1 MRTRTGLQV
10 TTVIIVGLIALI
22 LSWFGVRWW
31 VANGHSVVDPGWW
44 GLVAMVFLGAGIV
57 VAGIQVR
64 NYRDGRSLMPM
75 TAMRAAR
82 TLVLGQAAALTGAA
96 LSGWYAGN
104 VLVLLPDADIGS
116 QLSRIWVLLAH
127 VVVAVL
133 LAVAGMLVQRWCRV
147 RPRHDDHDDDGG
159 SGRR

>member
-1 MRTRTGLQV
+1 MRSRPGLQV
-10 TTVIIVGLIALI
+10 TTVIIVGLVALI

-31 VANGHSVVDPGWW
+31 VASGHSIVDPGWW
-44 GLVAMVFLGAGIV
+44 GLVAMVFLGGGII
-57 VAGIQVR
+57 VAGTQVR
-64 NYRDGRSLMPM
+64 NYRDGRSGVAM
-75 TAMRAAR
+75 TALRAAR

-96 LSGWYAGN
+96 LAGWYTGN
-104 VLVLLPDADIGS
+104 VLVLLPDADIDS

-127 VVVAVL
+127 AVVAVL

-147 RPRHDDHDDDGG
+147 RPRHDDDDDENG